1 MMLIKKKKLHQAKN
15 SLCQEEQGLV
25 ELLTQEKSTLLEAN
39 EESRVRIRE
48 LEEDI
53 KTLTQRTVDRETEM
67 ER

>member
-1 MMLIKKKKLHQAKN
+1 M
-15 SLCQEEQGLV
+15 V
-25 ELLTQEKSTLLEAN
+25 ELLTQQKSTLLVTN

>member
-1 MMLIKKKKLHQAKN
+1 M
-15 SLCQEEQGLV
+15 V
-25 ELLTQEKSTLLEAN
+25 ELLAREKSTLLEAN

>member
-1 MMLIKKKKLHQAKN
+1 M
-15 SLCQEEQGLV
+15 V
-25 ELLTQEKSTLLEAN
+25 ELLAQEKSTLLEAN

>member
-1 MMLIKKKKLHQAKN
+1 MMLLEKLHQAKN
-15 SLCQEEQGLV
+15 SVWQEEQDLV